1 MTRTKR
7 LLRENNAFEKQLN
20 PEFNAV
26 LTDMVVYLR
35 SAPVSE
41 YNQELVR
48 RDLGQMFLEAQL
60 RGDGPETVIGGDYRQ
75 FCDQVLDQV
84 PRLTARER
92 ALDGLSTAL
101 LCLAVWGVIWLTN
114 RGLVTW
120 LRPGAVGWSPW
131 PTLAVTVGDLLATAI
146 ILAAAWYLFRSVS
159 RTAFSDSAGGL
170 LIKTF
175 LVLAALLLVNRVF
188 DAVLLEV
195 HFAAALAGVVLCF
208 LLHRALEHFADR

>member
-60 RGDGPETVIGGDYRQ
+60 RGDGPEAVIGGDYRQ

-101 LCLAVWGVIWLTN
+101 LCLAVL
-114 RGLVTW
+114 
-120 LRPGAVGWSPW
+120 GAVWLVPGGAVA
-131 PTLAVTVGDLLATAI
+131 LATGSGSVPLTIGDLICGVLL
-146 ILAAAWYLFRSVS
+146 LAAAEWIFHWVS
-159 RTAFSDSAGGL
+159 RTAFRQKPPSTL
-170 LIKTF
+170 LVF
-175 LVLAALLLVNRVF
+175 LAAAAF
-188 DAVLLEV
+188 FAVLLLLGRLLDQPLWLVPLWAGAVWIGACVIV
-195 HFAAALAGVVLCF
+195 HKLLARLAG
-208 LLHRALEHFADR
+208 

>member
-84 PRLTARER
+84 PRLTARAR
-92 ALDGLSTAL
+92 ALDGLPTAEIARRL
-101 LCLAVWGVIWLTN
+101 GLSEGTVRAYRRRFQGTDVSALPEPESYTPAPRPDRRADL
-114 RGLVTW
+114 RGL
-120 LRPGAVGWSPW
+120 L
-131 PTLAVTVGDLLATAI
+131 
-146 ILAAAWYLFRSVS
+146 S
-159 RTAFSDSAGGL
+159 RTAGGSTIGDSIDAE
-170 LIKTF
+170 TYQMMM
-175 LVLAALLLVNRVF
+175 AASR
-188 DAVLLEV
+188 
-195 HFAAALAGVVLCF
+195 G
-208 LLHRALEHFADR
+208 R